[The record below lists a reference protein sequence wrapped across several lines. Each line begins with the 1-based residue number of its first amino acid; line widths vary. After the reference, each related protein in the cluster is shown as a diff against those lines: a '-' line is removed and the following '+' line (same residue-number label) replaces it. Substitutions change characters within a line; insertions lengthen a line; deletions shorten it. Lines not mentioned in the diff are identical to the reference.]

1 MKGRARC
8 PSFAD
13 RDMTSPRGAA
23 DPQAVFC
30 ESIAAVITCRLPN
43 GGKIMAVATVLRTPV
58 VITGVIAV
66 HNDNGIIFT

>member
-1 MKGRARC
+1 MQLLK
-8 PSFAD
+8 
-13 RDMTSPRGAA
+13 TTAA
-23 DPQAVFC
+23 IVVHQ
-30 ESIAAVITCRLPN
+30 LLG